1 MTSWLCW
8 LWGILLHWQSLLALG
23 LRLLWQTLLARFGP
37 ISLSC
42 MRFCRISDLD
52 FFDTK
57 ICFSGQVDFHWFF
70 GGQSWPFLAQN
81 DLYPL
86 LINLVVV
93 VGCLCGSGRRGRHL
107 LSQANGMYNRVYWI
121 SLSN

>member
-52 FFDTK
+52 FLTQKSAFPGKSIFTG
-57 ICFSGQVDFHWFF
+57 FLGVNRGLF
-70 GGQSWPFLAQN
+70 GLKMTS
-81 DLYPL
+81 
-86 LINLVVV
+86 I
-93 VGCLCGSGRRGRHL
+93 
-107 LSQANGMYNRVYWI
+107 LS
-121 SLSN
+121 